1 MDKIDGYTIKIIGQD
16 NRPDD
21 MYDPEELKA
30 GIEVEKEHTDQEE
43 LAKSIAKDHLDE
55 LPDYYTRLKKME
67 DESQLEIESLI
78 EKFLYKDEIDN

>member
-1 MDKIDGYTIKIIGQD
+1 MDKRDGYTIKIIGQD

-21 MYDPEELKA
+21 KYDPEELKA

-55 LPDYYTRLKKME
+55 LPDYYTRLKTME
-67 DESQLEIESLI
+67 DEGQLEIESLI
-78 EKFLYKDEIDN
+78 DNFLYEDEINN